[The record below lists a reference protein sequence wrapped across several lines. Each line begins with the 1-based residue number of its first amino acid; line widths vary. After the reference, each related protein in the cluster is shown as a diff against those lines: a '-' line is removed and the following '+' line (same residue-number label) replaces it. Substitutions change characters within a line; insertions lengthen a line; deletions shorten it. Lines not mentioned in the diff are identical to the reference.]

1 MRYKYILHSLSCSL
15 SLTVQRNLL
24 VLGFVTMG
32 MSTLK
37 IFRNNIYTHKHVNL
51 QVLLCLKEG
60 KMFSK
65 IIFEVV
71 TENDL

>member
-51 QVLLCLKEG
+51 QVLLCLEEG

>member
-1 MRYKYILHSLSCSL
+1 
-15 SLTVQRNLL
+15 
-24 VLGFVTMG
+24 MG